1 MIQQASGC
9 WLLGTH
15 RDLGRLGKSLERYF
29 RAAGERPGRV
39 ISGSGGYGA
48 KKQAGVARTDRK
60 ECTDYGNFLDVHQA
74 GGMVDRM
81 H

>member
-1 MIQQASGC
+1 MLATGHPSRSGQAWEEPGEILSGGRRAP
-9 WLLGTH
+9 WP
-15 RDLGRLGKSLERYF
+15 RDLGIWRRVGPKK
-29 RAAGERPGRV
+29 PGD
-39 ISGSGGYGA
+39 
-48 KKQAGVARTDRK
+48 VARTDRK